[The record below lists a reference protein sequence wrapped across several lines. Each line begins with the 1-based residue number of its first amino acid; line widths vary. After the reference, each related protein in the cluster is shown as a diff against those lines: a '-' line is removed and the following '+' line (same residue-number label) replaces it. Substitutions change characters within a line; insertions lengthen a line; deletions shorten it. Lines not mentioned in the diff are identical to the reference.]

1 MNNIIGMLFLHK
13 QREKKTTIQ
22 SLFNVGRL
30 LCNDLRGFVTSVKM

>member
-13 QREKKTTIQ
+13 QREKKTIQ

-30 LCNDLRGFVTSVKM
+30 LCNDLRGFETGVKM

>member
-13 QREKKTTIQ
+13 QREKKPQ

-30 LCNDLRGFVTSVKM
+30 LCNDLRGFVTGVKM

>member
-13 QREKKTTIQ
+13 QREKKPIQ

-30 LCNDLRGFVTSVKM
+30 LCNDLRGFETGVKM